1 MLVLPQ
7 PCQQQ
12 VFLKIQSFSKYLLS
26 TVYVP
31 GTILGSQDPSL
42 NKVDI
47 NWCPHGVDI
56 VANKTDILVC

>member
-26 TVYVP
+26 TIYVP
-31 GTILGSQDPSL
+31 GTILGSQDIFKQSRHRLMPS
-42 NKVDI
+42 
-47 NWCPHGVDI
+47 WC
-56 VANKTDILVC
+56 